1 MIFQITYDGDGH
13 KVARPVKNRQELL
26 LKRNSKHN
34 LDCLAKAQQG
44 DQAAKGKL
52 LQLAYNLGYAEGKL
66 AGCKRIG
73 SYFFHDVDCYDR
85 EQTEATKTLI
95 LSKREEIGLRM
106 LERSASGG
114 WHLVCRREPGTTIL
128 ENQVRVAC
136 ALRIEMDTSA
146 HDLQRVVFS
155 TSGSEED
162 LVYLDDELFGES
174 MTAEECEAE
183 YKRLRLREKQ
193 GLEQVPRGAK
203 KANKHYRPWEEAA
216 DTHGDAKETGT
227 YVTSQTT
234 SQVSQSPCITEATA
248 RTRYIFDEC
257 LKEAGLEPRHLTEPG
272 GRHDSLK
279 AILSTGTT
287 QLLSKPELLGV
298 LQERMPDTWQD
309 DNIQRL
315 VSDFYE
321 KYTDPSRKMTVF
333 ERRVYAQSVRMR
345 DTKDIKVPDPY
356 VSSLVTMEAPLT
368 QVYASSQPPV
378 MPEKLPSLIALLTK
392 NTPDIYKATVAHA
405 VFPSLAVHLRKVQF
419 PYTDN
424 VLHEA
429 TLMSVAMAG
438 TGGGKGCIDEPINR
452 IMADIRER
460 DQENTKRLNEYNDKN
475 NRRGTNKD
483 KLERPSDLVIQEI
496 ESDVTHAAFVQ
507 RLDEAQERFLYFK
520 INEIEMLDK
529 LRGTGGQQFVIICQA
544 FDPGNRYGQTRAGS
558 QSVNAKVTIRFN
570 WNAAGTIE
578 AVQDYFAKVLTKGP
592 ISRINFC
599 TIPEREI
606 GAEQPIYGIYDEQ
619 FDEELRP
626 YIRHLVEASGVVVC
640 KPALRLAR
648 QLISECAEFSRLSQD
663 RVFENLSF
671 RANVIAYLKAC
682 VLYVA
687 NGLKWEKSIEAFI
700 RWSLH
705 YDLWVKMRYFAD
717 GIRYAQGRA
726 RANTRGPRNLL
737 ALLPDEFTL
746 EDAIRMRLSNG
757 KDREGAE
764 NMLNQWVFRGYVL
777 RITDYSFKKLL
788 YKHEQS

>member
-1 MIFQITYDGDGH
+1 M
-13 KVARPVKNRQELL
+13 
-26 LKRNSKHN
+26 
-34 LDCLAKAQQG
+34 
-44 DQAAKGKL
+44 
-52 LQLAYNLGYAEGKL
+52 
-66 AGCKRIG
+66 
-73 SYFFHDVDCYDR
+73 
-85 EQTEATKTLI
+85 
-95 LSKREEIGLRM
+95 
-106 LERSASGG
+106 
-114 WHLVCRREPGTTIL
+114 
-128 ENQVRVAC
+128 
-136 ALRIEMDTSA
+136 
-146 HDLQRVVFS
+146 
-155 TSGSEED
+155 
-162 LVYLDDELFGES
+162 
-174 MTAEECEAE
+174 
-183 YKRLRLREKQ
+183 
-193 GLEQVPRGAK
+193 
-203 KANKHYRPWEEAA
+203 
-216 DTHGDAKETGT
+216 
-227 YVTSQTT
+227 
-234 SQVSQSPCITEATA
+234 
-248 RTRYIFDEC
+248 
-257 LKEAGLEPRHLTEPG
+257 
-272 GRHDSLK
+272 
-279 AILSTGTT
+279 
-287 QLLSKPELLGV
+287 
-298 LQERMPDTWQD
+298 
-309 DNIQRL
+309 
-315 VSDFYE
+315 
-321 KYTDPSRKMTVF
+321 
-333 ERRVYAQSVRMR
+333 
-345 DTKDIKVPDPY
+345 
-356 VSSLVTMEAPLT
+356 
-368 QVYASSQPPV
+368 
-378 MPEKLPSLIALLTK
+378 
-392 NTPDIYKATVAHA
+392 
-405 VFPSLAVHLRKVQF
+405 
-419 PYTDN
+419 
-424 VLHEA
+424 
-429 TLMSVAMAG
+429 
-438 TGGGKGCIDEPINR
+438 
-452 IMADIRER
+452 
-460 DQENTKRLNEYNDKN
+460 
-475 NRRGTNKD
+475 
-483 KLERPSDLVIQEI
+483 ERPSDLVIQEI

-606 GAEQPIYGIYDEQ
+606 GAEQPIYGVYDET

-626 YIRHLVEASGVVVC
+626 YIQHLLEASGVVVC

-726 RANTRGPRNLL
+726 KANTRGPRNLL

>member
-1 MIFQITYDGDGH
+1 MIYQITYDGDGH

-136 ALRIEMDTSA
+136 ALKIEMDTSA

-227 YVTSQTT
+227 SVTSQTT
-234 SQVSQSPCITEATA
+234 SQVSQSPCITEATM
-248 RTRYIFDEC
+248 RSRYIFDEC
-257 LKEAGLEPRHLTEPG
+257 LKEAGLEPRHLTDVG
-272 GRHDSLK
+272 GRHDALK
-279 AILSTGTT
+279 AVLSTGAT

-298 LQERMPDTWQD
+298 LRERMPDTWQD
-309 DNIQRL
+309 DNIQQL

-460 DQENTKRLNEYNDKN
+460 DQENTKRLNDFNDKN
-475 NRRGTNKD
+475 NRRGANKE

-606 GAEQPIYGIYDEQ
+606 GAEQPIYGVYDEQ

-626 YIRHLVEASGVVVC
+626 YIQHLLEASGVVVC